1 MMAREGKAA
10 PTKAQLRARAQCR
23 SAVLRAVLQLLFLVL
38 APGAFSSAFNGVK
51 YLLGQVGSLQV
62 VELSSFLLT
71 LLALLA
77 YTVVA
82 GRFFCGYA
90 CAFGT
95 VGDALFWLFA
105 PLRKALRVPALNAA
119 PGWLQAALRM
129 LKFVLLGAIA
139 LLCLGGAWG
148 AVSGHSPWTAF
159 GLIAG
164 GTFSGLDAL
173 GLGLLACI
181 FVLQGLFER
190 SFCRYLCPM
199 GAVFAL
205 MPVLPFSQFKRVRG
219 RCGLR
224 PCNRCLHG
232 CPMGI
237 YPDADAG
244 CSGECIACGKCA
256 GACPLANVG
265 VLGLEPAAAQ
275 AGDPAPEGTGS
286 RTLRPKPRLKGSEP
300 ALVLAKAAVLLAVMW
315 ACGLVRSF

>member
-1 MMAREGKAA
+1 MMAREGKEA
-10 PTKAQLRARAQCR
+10 PTKAQLRARAQRR
-23 SAVLRAVLQLLFLVL
+23 SAALRAVLQLLFLVL

-51 YLLGQVGSLQV
+51 YLCTQVGSLQV

-95 VGDALFWLFA
+95 VGDALFWLFT
-105 PLRKALRVPALNAA
+105 PLRRALRVPALNAA
-119 PGWLQAALRM
+119 PAWLQTALRM
-129 LKFVLLGAIA
+129 LKYVLLGAIA
-139 LLCLGGAWG
+139 LLCLGSAWG
-148 AVSGHSPWTAF
+148 AVSGHSPWTVF
-159 GLIAG
+159 GLMAG
-164 GTFSGLDAL
+164 GTFTGLDAL

-219 RCGLR
+219 RCGSK

-265 VLGLEPAAAQ
+265 VLGLEPAA
-275 AGDPAPEGTGS
+275 PEGTAA
-286 RTLRPKPRLKGSEP
+286 RTPQRKPRLKGSEP